1 MFAEIQPL
9 KGKQTGKT
17 WVSLHN
23 QNFVEL
29 LSDDIETNIFNIFKI
44 ALTLDVVEIS
54 DFRPSFDLILT
65 LIRTVVTHLFLFI
78 QILLKLMRL
87 S

>member
-1 MFAEIQPL
+1 MLRYSLE

-17 WVSLHN
+17 WFSLHN

-29 LSDDIETNIFNIFKI
+29 LSDDIETNIFNTFKI

-65 LIRTVVTHLFLFI
+65 SIRTVANISFPIYSHFC
-78 QILLKLMRL
+78 
-87 S
+87 